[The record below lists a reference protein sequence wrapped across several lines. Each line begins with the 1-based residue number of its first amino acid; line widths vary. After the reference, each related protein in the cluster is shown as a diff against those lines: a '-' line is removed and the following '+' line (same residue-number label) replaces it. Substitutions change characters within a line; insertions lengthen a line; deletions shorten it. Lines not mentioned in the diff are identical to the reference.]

1 MLQGNVALKIW
12 TKYLEIRNSFSNT
25 FKDFV
30 YTHFIGE
37 KKKTMKSDQFFSGDQ
52 NFSPT
57 NNFTGLKLTQTKSFI
72 SYSFLWI
79 KIK

>member
-37 KKKTMKSDQFFSGDQ
+37 KKKRWKVT
-52 NFSPT
+52 
-57 NNFTGLKLTQTKSFI
+57 
-72 SYSFLWI
+72 SFLVVT
-79 KIK
+79 KIFPQLIILPD

>member
-37 KKKTMKSDQFFSGDQ
+37 KKKNDEKWPVF
-52 NFSPT
+52 
-57 NNFTGLKLTQTKSFI
+57 
-72 SYSFLWI
+72 
-79 KIK
+79 